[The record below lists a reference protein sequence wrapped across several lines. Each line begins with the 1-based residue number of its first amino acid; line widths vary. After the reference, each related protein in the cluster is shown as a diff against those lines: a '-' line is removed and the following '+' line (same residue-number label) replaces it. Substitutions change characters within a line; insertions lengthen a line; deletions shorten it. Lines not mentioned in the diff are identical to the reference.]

1 MTGPVLCESCLL
13 EFLGGVTSEAA
24 TRSVDCLISSD
35 SDIPRAAV
43 RTVVNIMVPM
53 LVTGLYLILWAVA
66 LVRLKETVDYLIKR
80 CVLSFMAVSYLS
92 YIAP

>member
-1 MTGPVLCESCLL
+1 MSGNNFHCVL
-13 EFLGGVTSEAA
+13 EFIGGVTSEAA
-24 TRSVDCLISSD
+24 TRSVDCLISAD
-35 SDIPRAAV
+35 YPIPRSAM
-43 RTVVNIMVPM
+43 RSVVNVMVPM
-53 LVTGLYLILWAVA
+53 AVTAFYFILWAVA